1 MKQKTHGLIGLLLCF
16 VMILGLM
23 PMTAFAEDKI
33 PITEFS
39 GSISL
44 SAPVYGE
51 TISDNRPTVSTSA
64 HVNFRNHSWQKK
76 AGSADAWNYV
86 NSGVFTEGTWRYT
99 MRVVPDQNYEL
110 TYPLSVTI
118 NGVQWKVKLDSTYNW
133 FDIIS
138 PEFTV
143 SAPTGGPLQFIA
155 ETNASISDHLIGD
168 TVNKD
173 LTRYT
178 AGGTPPYTY
187 SKVSGPEWLSVSADG
202 RITGTANEIQG
213 SSTLKVTVTDAN
225 GESITAAIPVG
236 CVRLKAGDRIEIT
249 EISGNISLPAPVYG
263 ENIRDNRPTVYT
275 SDHVTFWNH
284 SWQKKAGSA
293 DAWNPVNSGVFTE
306 GTWRYSMLVDADDN
320 YVLTDTLT
328 VTINGEQWK
337 VKYDYQYNL
346 IHIFS
351 PEFTVTAP
359 PTLEGTA
366 TLSSAYY
373 ASPVNPNTTGLP
385 STGLSY
391 KWQRSNDGTSGWKNI
406 SGAANRAYTPV
417 EADMGKYIRVVITA
431 DGYLG
436 SVISNAVEV
445 KQALINFEK
454 PVMPTL
460 SYNSTNGLVVTNAK
474 ANQEYI
480 VTYNSN
486 TPSDWSSAKKP
497 SADGSLKLTA
507 SQNTTVYVHTRVA
520 ETSYKPAGMYTD
532 YNSIYTGTPTYL
544 VDFSI
549 NYSKLSLKVGEVV
562 KLTATPI
569 PAGATAWQT
578 TPGVQWYVNGS
589 NAKLYKDAAC
599 TQEYNRYT
607 DGYAESV
614 YLKGISQSNWF
625 TAGAE
630 RTISGYIPTNRQITV
645 AVTDTKGNY
654 ILERLY
660 FQDVTLAPGE
670 SVTIDIASYPYPS
683 KVEGTMTF
691 EPSTGNPA
699 SKLKLTALE
708 NNTKLKI
715 EVPADAILGGYG
727 YSVKLDGTSINKN
740 VWTITVAKKDI
751 PVDGVTVIPSNVTL
765 APGSSTTLVAVV
777 SPSNHTATGSVVWS
791 KVSGSASITVDPA
804 TGRVTVS
811 ASAAEGDKATMRATV
826 GGKYGEF
833 VVTVEKA
840 KYSVITFNG
849 AAYVGEGTLIEAAE
863 EGTRINLRADPAP
876 AGKVFDKWVCT
887 DGGAYFDNEYSPETY
902 FIMPDS
908 TVIIEATY
916 TEKAKYGVITLNGA
930 AYVGEGTLI
939 EAAEEGTRI
948 NLRADPAPAG
958 KVFDKWVCTAG
969 GAYLDN
975 EYSPETYFIMPDST
989 VMIEATY
996 KDAAAVTDI
1005 TSADITVTAPVSGG
1019 KPAGAVTAD
1028 VKFTVANIA
1037 WEPAADTF
1045 APNTVY
1051 SVVVMLEAG
1060 EGYRFTSGTVF
1071 RINGS
1076 TATVVTQSAGE
1087 AKISFTFP
1095 ATVSAEHVHSLTHVP
1110 ATPAACTAAGNK
1122 AYYICAGCGR
1132 LFEDAAGTVETTAD
1146 KVAEKATGH
1155 SYEWVTDKEPT
1166 ATESGLRHEE
1176 CRVCGDKK
1184 AAVEIPAAGTATD
1197 TTPQTT
1203 PVTTPATTP
1212 TTEVTGG
1219 TSTGAATGTENVP
1232 DDTQTAPPT
1241 GEKSFMWLWAV
1252 LIVVL
1257 GACAAGAAVYFSK
1270 KKKHPA
1276 K

>member
-16 VMILGLM
+16 VMVLGLM
-23 PMTAFAEDKI
+23 PMTALAEDKI
-33 PITEFS
+33 PITEIK
-39 GSISL
+39 GSTSL
-44 SAPVYGE
+44 SAPVYGK
-51 TISDNRPTVSTSA
+51 TISDNRPIVSTSA
-64 HVNFRNHSWQKK
+64 HVNFRNRSWQKK

-86 NSGVFTEGTWRYT
+86 NSGVFTEGTWRYIL
-99 MRVVPDQNYEL
+99 RVVPDQNYEL
-110 TYPLSVTI
+110 TNPLSVTI
-118 NGVQWKVKLDSTYNW
+118 NGVQWKVKYDYTYHW

-143 SAPTGGPLQFIA
+143 SAPTGGPLQFVA
-155 ETNASISDHLIGD
+155 ETNCYIPDLITGD
-168 TVNKD
+168 TVDRD

-178 AGGTPPYTY
+178 AGGTPPYVY

-202 RITGTANEIQG
+202 KITGTATAPQG
-213 SSTLKVTVTDAN
+213 SSTLKVKVTDAK
-225 GESITAAIPVG
+225 GESVTAAIPVG
-236 CVRLKAGDRIEIT
+236 CVRLKAGDCIKIT
-249 EISGNISLPAPVYG
+249 EIKGSISLPAPVYG
-263 ENIRDNRPTVYT
+263 GNVCDNLPTAST
-275 SDHVTFWNH
+275 SAHVNFRNH
-284 SWQKKAGSA
+284 RWEKKAGSA
-293 DAWNPVNSGVFTE
+293 DAWFPVNSGVFTE
-306 GTWRYSMLVDADDN
+306 GTWHYCMKVNANDN
-320 YVLTDTLT
+320 YVLTDPLT
-328 VTINGEQWK
+328 VTINGVPWK
-337 VKYDYQYNL
+337 VVHDYQNNL
-346 IHIFS
+346 FHITS

-366 TLSSAYY
+366 TLSGAYY
-373 ASPVNPNTTGLP
+373 NSPVNPNTTGLP

-391 KWQRSNDGTSGWKNI
+391 KWQRSDGGTGGWDNI
-406 SGAANRAYTPV
+406 SGATNRSYTPV
-417 EADMGKYIRVVITA
+417 EADVGKYIRVVITA

-436 SVISNAVEV
+436 SAISNGIEV
-445 KQALINFEK
+445 KQSLINFEK

-486 TPSDWSSAKKP
+486 TPSDWTSAIKP
-497 SADGSLKLTA
+497 SADGNLKLTA

-520 ETSYKPAGMYTD
+520 ETAYKPAGMYTD

-589 NAKLYKDAAC
+589 SAKLYKDAAC
-599 TQEYNRYT
+599 TQEYNRYS
-607 DGYAESV
+607 DGTYESV

-625 TAGAE
+625 TVGAE
-630 RTISGYIPTNRQITV
+630 RTISGYIPTNRQITA

-654 ILERLY
+654 IPERLY

-699 SKLKLTALE
+699 SKLTLTALE

-715 EVPADAILGGYG
+715 EVPVDAILGGYG

-751 PVDGVTVIPSNVTL
+751 PVDGVTVIPSNITL

-791 KVSGSASITVDPA
+791 KVSGSASITIDPA

-833 VVTVEKA
+833 VVTAEKA
-840 KYSVITFNG
+840 KYDVITLNG

-876 AGKVFDKWVCT
+876 VGKVFDKWVCT
-887 DGGAYFDNEYSPETY
+887 AGGAYLDNANSPETY

-908 TVIIEATY
+908 AVIIEATY

-948 NLRADPAPAG
+948 NLRADPAPVG

-975 EYSPETYFIMPDST
+975 AYSPETYFIMPGGA
-989 VMIEATY
+989 VIIEATY
-996 KDAAAVTDI
+996 KGAAAAVTDI

-1019 KPAGAVTAD
+1019 KPAGAATAD
-1028 VKFTVANIA
+1028 VKFTVVNTA
-1037 WEPAADTF
+1037 WEPAADKF

-1060 EGYRFTSGTVF
+1060 EGYRFTASTVF
-1071 RINGS
+1071 RLNGS
-1076 TATVVTQSAGE
+1076 AATVVTQSADE
-1087 AKISFTFP
+1087 AKISCTFP
-1095 ATVSAEHVHSLTHVP
+1095 ATVSAEHVHSLTLVP
-1110 ATPAACTAAGNK
+1110 ATPATCTAAGNK

-1146 KVAEKATGH
+1146 KVVEKATGH

-1184 AAVEIPAAGTATD
+1184 AAVEIPATGTATD

-1203 PVTTPATTP
+1203 T

-1219 TSTGAATGTENVP
+1219 TEAGAATGTENVP
-1232 DDTQTAPPT
+1232 DDTQPAPPT
-1241 GEKSFMWLWAV
+1241 GKKSFMWLWAV

>member
-16 VMILGLM
+16 VMVLGLM
-23 PMTAFAEDKI
+23 PMTAFAEDTRVKI
-33 PITEFS
+33 TKVTASLEENPIYYGRDAKDYPEVTYDSDQGIVIRANMVRFRKYVDGNWRTVNDGAITE
-39 GSISL
+39 GKWKIDMQ
-44 SAPVYGE
+44 V
-51 TISDNRPTVSTSA
+51 R
-64 HVNFRNHSWQKK
+64 
-76 AGSADAWNYV
+76 
-86 NSGVFTEGTWRYT
+86 TEGTET
-99 MRVVPDQNYEL
+99 VLDPNVIL
-110 TYPLSVTI
+110 TV
-118 NGVQWKVKLDSTYNW
+118 NGVEWERVNNYS
-133 FDIIS
+133 
-138 PEFTV
+138 V
-143 SAPTGGPLQFIA
+143 
-155 ETNASISDHLIGD
+155 GD
-168 TVNKD
+168 TFS
-173 LTRYT
+173 Y
-178 AGGTPPYTY
+178 
-187 SKVSGPEWLSVSADG
+187 VSFD
-202 RITGTANEIQG
+202 
-213 SSTLKVTVTDAN
+213 
-225 GESITAAIPVG
+225 
-236 CVRLKAGDRIEIT
+236 
-249 EISGNISLPAPVYG
+249 
-263 ENIRDNRPTVYT
+263 
-275 SDHVTFWNH
+275 
-284 SWQKKAGSA
+284 
-293 DAWNPVNSGVFTE
+293 
-306 GTWRYSMLVDADDN
+306 
-320 YVLTDTLT
+320 
-328 VTINGEQWK
+328 
-337 VKYDYQYNL
+337 
-346 IHIFS
+346 S

-373 ASPVNPNTTGLP
+373 NSPVNPNTTGLP

-391 KWQRSNDGTSGWKNI
+391 QWQRSNDGTSGWANI
-406 SGAANRAYTPV
+406 SGAASRAYTPV
-417 EADMGKYIRVVITA
+417 EADVGKYIRVVITA

-436 SVISNAVEV
+436 SAISNGIEV
-445 KQALINFEK
+445 KQSLINFEK

-486 TPSDWSSAKKP
+486 TPSDWTSAIKP
-497 SADGSLKLTA
+497 SADGNLKLTA

-520 ETSYKPAGMYTD
+520 ATAYKPAGMYTD

-589 NAKLYKDAAC
+589 SAKLYKDAAC
-599 TQEYNRYT
+599 TQEYNRYS
-607 DGYAESV
+607 DGTYESV

-625 TAGAE
+625 TVGAE
-630 RTISGYIPTNRQITV
+630 RTISGYIPTNRQITA

-654 ILERLY
+654 IPERLY

-699 SKLKLTALE
+699 SKLTLTALE

-727 YSVKLDGTSINKN
+727 YSVKLDGTTINKN

-751 PVDGVTVIPSNVTL
+751 PVDGVTVIPSNITL

-791 KVSGSASITVDPA
+791 KVSGSASITIDPA

-833 VVTVEKA
+833 VVTAEKA
-840 KYSVITFNG
+840 KYDVITLNG

-887 DGGAYFDNEYSPETY
+887 AGGAYLDNAYSPETY

-908 TVIIEATY
+908 AVIIEATY

-975 EYSPETYFIMPDST
+975 AYSPETYFIMPGGA
-989 VMIEATY
+989 VIIEATY
-996 KDAAAVTDI
+996 KGAAAVTDI

-1019 KPAGAVTAD
+1019 KPAGAATAD
-1028 VKFTVANIA
+1028 VKFTVANTA
-1037 WEPAADTF
+1037 WEPAADKF

-1060 EGYRFTSGTVF
+1060 EGFRFTASTVF
-1071 RINGS
+1071 RLNGS
-1076 TATVVTQSAGE
+1076 AATVVTQSAGE

-1095 ATVSAEHVHSLTHVP
+1095 ATVSAEHVHSLTLVP
-1110 ATPAACTAAGNK
+1110 ATPATCTAAGNK

-1184 AAVEIPAAGTATD
+1184 AAVEIPATGTATD

-1203 PVTTPATTP
+1203 PATTP
-1212 TTEVTGG
+1212 TTEATGG
-1219 TSTGAATGTENVP
+1219 TEAGAATGTENVP
-1232 DDTQTAPPT
+1232 DDTQPAPPT

>member
-1 MKQKTHGLIGLLLCF
+1 MKQKTHGLIGLFLCF
-16 VMILGLM
+16 VMVLGLM

-33 PITEFS
+33 PITEIK
-39 GSISL
+39 GSTSL
-44 SAPVYGE
+44 SAPVYGK
-51 TISDNRPTVSTSA
+51 TISDNRPIVSTSA
-64 HVNFRNHSWQKK
+64 HVNFRNRSWQKK

-86 NSGVFTEGTWRYT
+86 NSGVFTEGTWRYIL
-99 MRVVPDQNYEL
+99 RVVPDQNYEL
-110 TYPLSVTI
+110 TNPLSATI
-118 NGVQWKVKLDSTYNW
+118 NGVQWKVKYDYTYHW

-143 SAPTGGPLQFIA
+143 SAPTGGPLQFVA
-155 ETNASISDHLIGD
+155 ETNCYIPDLITGD
-168 TVNKD
+168 TVDRD

-178 AGGTPPYTY
+178 AGGTPPYVY

-202 RITGTANEIQG
+202 KITGTATAPQG
-213 SSTLKVTVTDAN
+213 SSTLKVKVTDAK
-225 GESITAAIPVG
+225 GESVTAAIPVG
-236 CVRLKAGDRIEIT
+236 CVRLKAGDCIKIT
-249 EISGNISLPAPVYG
+249 EIKGSISLPAPVYG
-263 ENIRDNRPTVYT
+263 GNVCDNLPTASTSAHVY
-275 SDHVTFWNH
+275 FRNH
-284 SWQKKAGSA
+284 RWEKKAGSA
-293 DAWNPVNSGVFTE
+293 DAWFPVNSGVFTE
-306 GTWRYSMLVDADDN
+306 GTWHYCMKVNANDN
-320 YVLTDTLT
+320 YVLTDPLT
-328 VTINGEQWK
+328 VTINGVPWK
-337 VKYDYQYNL
+337 VVHDYQNNL
-346 IHIFS
+346 FHITS

-373 ASPVNPNTTGLP
+373 NSPVNPNTTGLP

-391 KWQRSNDGTSGWKNI
+391 QWQRSNDGTSGWANI
-406 SGAANRAYTPV
+406 SGSASRAYTPV
-417 EADMGKYIRVVITA
+417 EADVGKYIRVVITA

-436 SVISNAVEV
+436 SAISNGIEV
-445 KQALINFEK
+445 KQSLINFEK

-486 TPSDWSSAKKP
+486 TPSDWTSAIKP
-497 SADGSLKLTA
+497 SADGNLKLTA

-520 ETSYKPAGMYTD
+520 ATAYKPAGMYTD

-589 NAKLYKDAAC
+589 SAKLYKDAAC
-599 TQEYNRYT
+599 TQEYNRYS
-607 DGYAESV
+607 DGTYESV

-625 TAGAE
+625 TVGAE
-630 RTISGYIPTNRQITV
+630 RTISGYIPTNRQITA

-654 ILERLY
+654 IPERLY

-699 SKLKLTALE
+699 SKLTLTALE

-727 YSVKLDGTSINKN
+727 YSVKLDGTTINKN

-751 PVDGVTVIPSNVTL
+751 PVDGVTVIPSNITL

-791 KVSGSASITVDPA
+791 KVSGSASITIDPA

-833 VVTVEKA
+833 VVTAEKA
-840 KYSVITFNG
+840 KY
-849 AAYVGEGTLIEAAE
+849 
-863 EGTRINLRADPAP
+863 D
-876 AGKVFDKWVCT
+876 
-887 DGGAYFDNEYSPETY
+887 
-902 FIMPDS
+902 
-908 TVIIEATY
+908 
-916 TEKAKYGVITLNGA
+916 VITLNGA

-975 EYSPETYFIMPDST
+975 AYSPETYFIMPGGA
-989 VMIEATY
+989 VIIEATY
-996 KDAAAVTDI
+996 KGAAAVTDI

-1019 KPAGAVTAD
+1019 KPAGAATAD
-1028 VKFTVANIA
+1028 VKFTVANTA
-1037 WEPAADTF
+1037 WEPAADKF

-1060 EGYRFTSGTVF
+1060 EGFRFTASTVF
-1071 RINGS
+1071 RLNGS
-1076 TATVVTQSAGE
+1076 AATVVTQSAGE

-1110 ATPAACTAAGNK
+1110 ATPATCTAAGNK

-1146 KVAEKATGH
+1146 KVVEKATGH

-1203 PVTTPATTP
+1203 T

-1219 TSTGAATGTENVP
+1219 TEAGAATGTENVP
-1232 DDTQTAPPT
+1232 DDTQPAPPT
-1241 GEKSFMWLWAV
+1241 GKKSFMWLWAV

>member
-16 VMILGLM
+16 VMVLGLM

-33 PITEFS
+33 PITEIK
-39 GSISL
+39 GSTSL
-44 SAPVYGE
+44 SAPVYGK
-51 TISDNRPTVSTSA
+51 TISDNRPIVSTSA
-64 HVNFRNHSWQKK
+64 HVNFRNRSWQKK

-86 NSGVFTEGTWRYT
+86 NSGVFTEGTWRYIL
-99 MRVVPDQNYEL
+99 RVVPDQNYEL
-110 TYPLSVTI
+110 TNPLSVTI
-118 NGVQWKVKLDSTYNW
+118 NGVQWKVKYDYTYHW

-143 SAPTGGPLQFIA
+143 SAPTGGPLQFVA
-155 ETNASISDHLIGD
+155 ETNCYIPDLITGD
-168 TVNKD
+168 TVDRD

-178 AGGTPPYTY
+178 AGGTPPYVY

-202 RITGTANEIQG
+202 KITGTATAPQG
-213 SSTLKVTVTDAN
+213 SSTLKVKVTDAK
-225 GESITAAIPVG
+225 GESVTAAIPVG
-236 CVRLKAGDRIEIT
+236 CVRLKAGDCIKIT
-249 EISGNISLPAPVYG
+249 EIKGSISLPAPVYG
-263 ENIRDNRPTVYT
+263 GNVCDNLPTAST
-275 SDHVTFWNH
+275 SAHVNFRNH
-284 SWQKKAGSA
+284 RWEKKAGSA
-293 DAWNPVNSGVFTE
+293 DAWFPVNSGVFTE
-306 GTWRYSMLVDADDN
+306 GTWHYCMKVNANDN
-320 YVLTDTLT
+320 YVLTDPLT
-328 VTINGEQWK
+328 VTINGVPWK
-337 VKYDYQYNL
+337 VVHDYQNNL
-346 IHIFS
+346 FHITS

-373 ASPVNPNTTGLP
+373 NSPVNPDTTGLP

-391 KWQRSNDGTSGWKNI
+391 QWQRSNDGTSGWANI
-406 SGAANRAYTPV
+406 SGAASRAYTPV
-417 EADMGKYIRVVITA
+417 EADVGKYIRVVITA

-436 SVISNAVEV
+436 SAISNGIEV
-445 KQALINFEK
+445 KQSLINFEK

-486 TPSDWSSAKKP
+486 TPSDWTSAIKP

-589 NAKLYKDAAC
+589 SAKLYKDAAC
-599 TQEYNRYT
+599 TQEYNRYS
-607 DGYAESV
+607 DGTYESV

-625 TAGAE
+625 TVGAE
-630 RTISGYIPTNRQITV
+630 RTISGYIPTNRQITA

-654 ILERLY
+654 IPERLY

-699 SKLKLTALE
+699 SKLTLTALE

-727 YSVKLDGTSINKN
+727 YSVKLDGTTINKN

-751 PVDGVTVIPSNVTL
+751 PVDGVTVIPSNITL

-791 KVSGSASITVDPA
+791 KVSGSASITIDPA

-833 VVTVEKA
+833 VVTAEKA
-840 KYSVITFNG
+840 KY
-849 AAYVGEGTLIEAAE
+849 
-863 EGTRINLRADPAP
+863 D
-876 AGKVFDKWVCT
+876 
-887 DGGAYFDNEYSPETY
+887 
-902 FIMPDS
+902 
-908 TVIIEATY
+908 
-916 TEKAKYGVITLNGA
+916 VITLNGA

-975 EYSPETYFIMPDST
+975 AYSQETYFIMPGGA
-989 VMIEATY
+989 VIIEATY
-996 KDAAAVTDI
+996 KGAAAAVTDI

-1019 KPAGAVTAD
+1019 KPAGAATAD
-1028 VKFTVANIA
+1028 VKFTVANTA
-1037 WEPAADTF
+1037 WEPAADKF

-1060 EGYRFTSGTVF
+1060 EGYRFTASTVF
-1071 RINGS
+1071 RLNGS
-1076 TATVVTQSAGE
+1076 AATVVTQSADE

-1110 ATPAACTAAGNK
+1110 ATPATCTAAGNK

-1146 KVAEKATGH
+1146 KVVEKATGH

-1184 AAVEIPAAGTATD
+1184 AAVEIPATGTATD
-1197 TTPQTT
+1197 TTPQ
-1203 PVTTPATTP
+1203 TTPATTP

-1232 DDTQTAPPT
+1232 DDTQPAPPT

-1257 GACAAGAAVYFSK
+1257 GACAAGAGVYFSK